1 MAKLVSKGNSNF
13 VVGVVSYINDTNP
26 AVTNISMVLNEYDRE
41 KKETTTCYLN
51 AAGWENSVE
60 NGPMA
65 NMPERI
71 KKAKLAPGSLVMLR
85 CGKIS
90 ENGVAKNGTAR
101 KSATLYDFQ
110 YSSLVENEKNS
121 IVLGHI
127 GNVETRLDQEKNKVL
142 VVSIAVNVK
151 KDETRWITARFS
163 GKSYEAAEKFAVKG
177 KPFAAI
183 GSLSGDKMTAYIFV
197 AAK

>member
-51 AAGWENSVE
+51 AAGWDNSVE

-71 KKAKLAPGSLVMLR
+71 KKAKLAPGSLVMPVSYTHLSMR
-85 CGKIS
+85 ATRTFCYFY
-90 ENGVAKNGTAR
+90 VPKNFLK
-101 KSATLYDFQ
+101 KSHGIL
-110 YSSLVENEKNS
+110 
-121 IVLGHI
+121 
-127 GNVETRLDQEKNKVL
+127 
-142 VVSIAVNVK
+142 
-151 KDETRWITARFS
+151 
-163 GKSYEAAEKFAVKG
+163 
-177 KPFAAI
+177 
-183 GSLSGDKMTAYIFV
+183 
-197 AAK
+197 